1 MGNKR
6 YVGDISMFYI
16 DRMKEL
22 QDSGIP
28 FALVTVTEAS
38 DSTPRE
44 IGSNMLV
51 ETGGTIVGTIGGGP
65 VERMALDRASEMLK
79 NGETAGLCEYSLDSM
94 KREEKREAI
103 ISPGKK
109 IDTGAICG
117 GRMSVFIQCFFPPA
131 NLLIAGGGHIALCLH
146 NIASEM
152 DMAITIVDNRK
163 EYASKERF
171 PKGSIICGDYADIF
185 SNVPLVSPTYIV
197 ILTHGHVFDQ
207 DVLDAVAGRDW
218 ENIRYVGMIGSRR
231 KVGTIIRR
239 SKDKGNDARKL
250 GRVHSPIGLDIGAA
264 TPQEIAVAIM
274 AEIIGIKHGK
284 VEGTVGH
291 MSIVKELF

>member
-1 MGNKR
+1 
-6 YVGDISMFYI
+6 MFYI

-51 ETGGTIVGTIGGGP
+51 ENGGTIVGTIGGGP
-65 VERMALDRASEMLK
+65 VERMAVNRALEMLK
-79 NGETAGLCEYSLDSM
+79 NGENAGLREYSLDSM
-94 KREEKREAI
+94 EREENRGDAIHSNKR
-103 ISPGKK
+103 

-117 GRMSVFIQCFFPPA
+117 GRMSVFIQCFFPQA
-131 NLLIAGGGHIALCLH
+131 NLLIAGGGHIASCLYD
-146 NIASEM
+146 IVKEM
-152 DMAITIVDNRK
+152 DMAVTIVDNRK
-163 EYASKERF
+163 EFTSKERY
-171 PKGSIICGDYADIF
+171 PRAMVICGDYAEIF

-197 ILTHGHVFDQ
+197 ILTHGHTFDQ
-207 DVLDAVAGRDW
+207 DVLDAVASRDW
-218 ENIRYVGMIGSRR
+218 KNIHYVGMIGSRR

-239 SKDKGNDARKL
+239 SKDKGNDVEKL
-250 GRVHSPIGLDIGAA
+250 EKVHSPIGLDIGAA

-274 AEIIGIKHGK
+274 AEIIGIRRGK